1 MTDSSWLWL
10 LTCRQRAKRGDRTT
24 PSPQLL
30 TVALPDLFWPTTLGL
45 DPNRELVFLRA
56 LTAPDPILCL
66 LSVPDDSD
74 MHSWLQATWEGLLS
88 WAFLCAQRF
97 RRLANTVFSTPE
109 VLIGPPALL
118 QTYLETSVLSVE
130 APRLLD
136 KPHSLNLIS
145 LKKESDSPVDRLRLQ
160 AAWPGPVF
168 DFTPEP
174 SQSSEGRLSE
184 DVRAL
189 LECLFLIA
197 GAPTERKYPH
207 LSIEDASLE

>member
-1 MTDSSWLWL
+1 
-10 LTCRQRAKRGDRTT
+10 TT

-74 MHSWLQATWEGLLS
+74 MHSWLQATWAGLLS

-97 RRLANTVFSTPE
+97 RRLVNTDFSYPK
-109 VLIGPPALL
+109 VIFGLPALL
-118 QTYLETSVLSVE
+118 KTYFETSIVSVE

-145 LKKESDSPVDRLRLQ
+145 LKKESDSPVDLLRLQ

-174 SQSSEGRLSE
+174 SQSSEGR
-184 DVRAL
+184 
-189 LECLFLIA
+189 
-197 GAPTERKYPH
+197 
-207 LSIEDASLE
+207 